1 MFGSEQH
8 SLSIVKHLQV
18 LDEATLAKVLEDDLF
33 ILVWLKSL
41 CTRAKWYVRD
51 VVLCQCRHEANIG

>member
-41 CTRAKWYVRD
+41 CTGAKWYVQARS
-51 VVLCQCRHEANIG
+51 